1 HNGSL
6 ANGDKGRRRSRLA
19 LYKRP
24 KANGVKPDV
33 IHNVSTPLV
42 SKALSNKSQHSISYT
57 LSRSHSVIVE
67 YTHDSNTDIHI
78 YTHIFDYIH
87 DTTPPYS
94 TLLHT
99 TPHYSTLLHPTPHYS
114 TLLHPTP
121 PYSTLL
127 HPTPPYS
134 TLLHPTPHY
143 STLLHTAPPYST
155 LLHLTPYYS
164 TLLHTTP
171 PYSTLLHTTPP
182 YSTLLHPTPHYS
194 TLLHT
199 TPPYSTLLHPT
210 PHYSTLLHTTPPYS
224 TLLHPTPHYSTLLRT
239 TPPYSTLLHPTPHYS
254 TLLHPTTHYSTLLHT
269 TTTYSTLLHPAPPY
283 STLLHTAP
291 PYSTLLHPTPYYST
305 LLHTAPPYST
315 LLHTAPHYSTL
326 LHPTPHYSTLLH
338 TAPHY
343 STLLHTAPPYSTLL
357 HTTPPYSTLLHTTPH
372 CSTLLHTAP
381 HYFTLLHTTPLC
393 SAVLY
398 SIGRS
403 TESMID
409 FVVTDTAGCSTSG
422 GGGQGQ
428 GGGGGGGQSAQ
439 STISRY
445 ACRIMCERSAPY
457 TARIYAAGF
466 DSSKNI
472 FLGVSHHGDDYSP
485 APGVWRE
492 ISVCGNVFALR
503 ETRSAQQRGKLVEN
517 ESNTLQDGSLIDLC
531 GATLLWRTPSG
542 LRRTPT
548 LKQLETLRQEL
559 NAARP
564 QCPVGFNTLAF
575 PSLAQREIVDKK
587 QPWVYVNCGHV
598 HGYHNWGY
606 RKDKGH
612 NVGPGGTA
620 PASTGERECPMCR
633 CVGPYVPLWLG
644 CEGGLYLDAGPPT
657 HAFCPCGHVCSEK
670 TVAGWSQI
678 PLPHGTHAFH
688 AACPFCGTWLT
699 GEQGHIKLI
708 FQGPVD

>member
-1 HNGSL
+1 MVLEGSSEALCPPPSLELRPSCNKSPPGSCSTPHDGLFTGDKEPIKYGELMVLGHNGSL

-42 SKALSNKSQHSISYT
+42 SKVRGHIIIIQSSTVL
-57 LSRSHSVIVE
+57 
-67 YTHDSNTDIHI
+67 NTV
-78 YTHIFDYIH
+78 YKM
-87 DTTPPYS
+87 
-94 TLLHT
+94 
-99 TPHYSTLLHPTPHYS
+99 
-114 TLLHPTP
+114 
-121 PYSTLL
+121 
-127 HPTPPYS
+127 
-134 TLLHPTPHY
+134 
-143 STLLHTAPPYST
+143 
-155 LLHLTPYYS
+155 
-164 TLLHTTP
+164 
-171 PYSTLLHTTPP
+171 
-182 YSTLLHPTPHYS
+182 
-194 TLLHT
+194 
-199 TPPYSTLLHPT
+199 
-210 PHYSTLLHTTPPYS
+210 
-224 TLLHPTPHYSTLLRT
+224 
-239 TPPYSTLLHPTPHYS
+239 
-254 TLLHPTTHYSTLLHT
+254 
-269 TTTYSTLLHPAPPY
+269 
-283 STLLHTAP
+283 
-291 PYSTLLHPTPYYST
+291 
-305 LLHTAPPYST
+305 
-315 LLHTAPHYSTL
+315 
-326 LHPTPHYSTLLH
+326 
-338 TAPHY
+338 
-343 STLLHTAPPYSTLL
+343 
-357 HTTPPYSTLLHTTPH
+357 
-372 CSTLLHTAP
+372 
-381 HYFTLLHTTPLC
+381 FT
-393 SAVLY
+393 
-398 SIGRS
+398 IGRS
-403 TESMID
+403 TENMID
-409 FVVTDTAGCSTSG
+409 FVVTDTAGSSTSG

-428 GGGGGGGQSAQ
+428 GAGPGCLARGQGQGAVGEGGGGGGQSVQ

-472 FLGVSHHGDDYSP
+472 FLGERAAKWRTSDGLMDGLTTNGVLVMHPAGEFVSEP

-503 ETRSAQQRGKLVEN
+503 ETRSAQQRGTLVEN

-575 PSLAQREIVDKK
+575 PSLARREIVDKK

-633 CVGPYVPLWLG
+633 RVGPYVPLWLG

-699 GEQGHIKLI
+699 GEHGHIKLI

>member
-1 HNGSL
+1 MVLEGSSEALCPPPSLELRPSCNKNQPSPPLGSGSQSHDALCPEDKEPIKYGELIVLGHNGSL
-6 ANGDKGRRRSRLA
+6 ASGDKGRRRSRLA

-67 YTHDSNTDIHI
+67 YTHDPNTDM
-78 YTHIFDYIH
+78 FQ
-87 DTTPPYS
+87 
-94 TLLHT
+94 
-99 TPHYSTLLHPTPHYS
+99 
-114 TLLHPTP
+114 
-121 PYSTLL
+121 
-127 HPTPPYS
+127 
-134 TLLHPTPHY
+134 
-143 STLLHTAPPYST
+143 
-155 LLHLTPYYS
+155 
-164 TLLHTTP
+164 
-171 PYSTLLHTTPP
+171 
-182 YSTLLHPTPHYS
+182 
-194 TLLHT
+194 
-199 TPPYSTLLHPT
+199 
-210 PHYSTLLHTTPPYS
+210 
-224 TLLHPTPHYSTLLRT
+224 
-239 TPPYSTLLHPTPHYS
+239 
-254 TLLHPTTHYSTLLHT
+254 
-269 TTTYSTLLHPAPPY
+269 
-283 STLLHTAP
+283 
-291 PYSTLLHPTPYYST
+291 
-305 LLHTAPPYST
+305 
-315 LLHTAPHYSTL
+315 
-326 LHPTPHYSTLLH
+326 
-338 TAPHY
+338 
-343 STLLHTAPPYSTLL
+343 
-357 HTTPPYSTLLHTTPH
+357 
-372 CSTLLHTAP
+372 
-381 HYFTLLHTTPLC
+381 
-393 SAVLY
+393 
-398 SIGRS
+398 IGRS

-409 FVVTDTAGCSTSG
+409 FVVTDTASSG
-422 GGGQGQ
+422 SGGQGQ
-428 GGGGGGGQSAQ
+428 GGANGEGGQSAQ

-472 FLGVSHHGDDYSP
+472 FLGERAAKWRTSDGLMDGLTTNGVLVMHPAGEFVSEP

-517 ESNTLQDGSLIDLC
+517 ESNMLQDGSLIDLC

-542 LRRTPT
+542 LRHTPT
-548 LKQLETLRQEL
+548 LKQLESLRQEL

-575 PSLAQREIVDKK
+575 PSLAQRATIDKK
-587 QPWVYVNCGHV
+587 QPWVYMNCGHV
-598 HGYHNWGY
+598 HGYHNWGF
-606 RKDKGH
+606 RKEKAGSSALALT
-612 NVGPGGTA
+612 GGGGTA
-620 PASTGERECPMCR
+620 PATTGDRECPMCR
-633 CVGPYVPLWLG
+633 GVGPYVPLWLG

-670 TVAGWSQI
+670 TVQGWSQI

>member
-1 HNGSL
+1 VVVTGDPSALTGSPPTDPVMLPGLNEGSVGPGVVLHIKSLVLIPLSHNGSL

-67 YTHDSNTDIHI
+67 YTHDINTDMFQVGSSIRTR
-78 YTHIFDYIH
+78 TH
-87 DTTPPYS
+87 
-94 TLLHT
+94 
-99 TPHYSTLLHPTPHYS
+99 
-114 TLLHPTP
+114 
-121 PYSTLL
+121 
-127 HPTPPYS
+127 
-134 TLLHPTPHY
+134 
-143 STLLHTAPPYST
+143 
-155 LLHLTPYYS
+155 
-164 TLLHTTP
+164 
-171 PYSTLLHTTPP
+171 
-182 YSTLLHPTPHYS
+182 
-194 TLLHT
+194 
-199 TPPYSTLLHPT
+199 
-210 PHYSTLLHTTPPYS
+210 
-224 TLLHPTPHYSTLLRT
+224 
-239 TPPYSTLLHPTPHYS
+239 
-254 TLLHPTTHYSTLLHT
+254 
-269 TTTYSTLLHPAPPY
+269 
-283 STLLHTAP
+283 
-291 PYSTLLHPTPYYST
+291 
-305 LLHTAPPYST
+305 
-315 LLHTAPHYSTL
+315 
-326 LHPTPHYSTLLH
+326 
-338 TAPHY
+338 
-343 STLLHTAPPYSTLL
+343 
-357 HTTPPYSTLLHTTPH
+357 
-372 CSTLLHTAP
+372 
-381 HYFTLLHTTPLC
+381 
-393 SAVLY
+393 
-398 SIGRS
+398 
-403 TESMID
+403 
-409 FVVTDTAGCSTSG
+409 
-422 GGGQGQ
+422 
-428 GGGGGGGQSAQ
+428 GGGGGQSAQ

-472 FLGVSHHGDDYSP
+472 FLGERAAKWRTSDGLMDGLTTNGVLVMHPAGEFVSEP

-531 GATLLWRTPSG
+531 GATLLWRTPAG
-542 LRRTPT
+542 LRHIPT
-548 LKQLETLRQEL
+548 LKQLESLRQEL

-606 RKDKGH
+606 RKEK
-612 NVGPGGTA
+612 
-620 PASTGERECPMCR
+620 GERECPMCR
-633 CVGPYVPLWLG
+633 RVGPYVPLWLG

-670 TVAGWSQI
+670 TVVGWSQI

-699 GEQGHIKLI
+699 GEQGYVKLI